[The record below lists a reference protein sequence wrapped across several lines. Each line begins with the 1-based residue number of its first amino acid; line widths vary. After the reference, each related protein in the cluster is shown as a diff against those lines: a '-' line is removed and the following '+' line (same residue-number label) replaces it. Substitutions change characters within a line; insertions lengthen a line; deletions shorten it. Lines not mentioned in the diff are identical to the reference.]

1 MIIVAI
7 ITFPIIAIDV
17 TLYIM
22 SLLMTL
28 LISNRTDCGG
38 RPERGSPDDVPA
50 WTQTGT
56 LTSPLE
62 VSSFIQSHI
71 FWLKRVTF
79 VFFCCIFKCEL
90 NPLHSYLHVTPLLL
104 IHSGKCHIV

>member
-7 ITFPIIAIDV
+7 IIFPIIAIDV

-71 FWLKRVTF
+71 FLLKRVTSF
-79 VFFCCIFKCEL
+79 VCF
-90 NPLHSYLHVTPLLL
+90 
-104 IHSGKCHIV
+104 SGN